1 MQGLFTLGSVQRY
14 MICVTLFLHVVPV
27 RKHTD
32 MLELHVKLAKTGN
45 KICYLGPLPSSHC
58 KITSAELAIAF
69 CQNLRNLN
77 WFILTQLKQK
87 PWRFD
92 LKWVIPITGQ
102 NLKILFWAEQAVTPQ
117 GWSRGLYRSLYA
129 SLDWQERLEL
139 GSSLNSSTGHV
150 ELINCRVAATMCA
163 TNFVAAVK

>member
-58 KITSAELAIAF
+58 KIISAELANHFARIWEIWIGSYW
-69 CQNLRNLN
+69 LN
-77 WFILTQLKQK
+77 SNKSLEDLIWNEWSPLLVRTSKSCFEQSRQWHHKAEAEVCTDPSMHHLTGRK
-87 PWRFD
+87 
-92 LKWVIPITGQ
+92 
-102 NLKILFWAEQAVTPQ
+102 
-117 GWSRGLYRSLYA
+117 GWSLA
-129 SLDWQERLEL
+129 VAWTAAL
-139 GSSLNSSTGHV
+139 G
-150 ELINCRVAATMCA
+150 M
-163 TNFVAAVK
+163 